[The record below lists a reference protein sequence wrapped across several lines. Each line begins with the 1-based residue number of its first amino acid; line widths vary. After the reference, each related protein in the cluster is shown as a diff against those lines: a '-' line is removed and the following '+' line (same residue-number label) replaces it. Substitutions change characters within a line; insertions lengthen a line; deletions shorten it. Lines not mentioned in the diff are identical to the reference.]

1 MSTAN
6 VQTNGPVAGN
16 GNGHGHGHASSGAE
30 AKADFMKRSQENGPK
45 PTDDIEEQRKQGPH
59 MVKDPV
65 TGQQVLVVNATLED
79 YQGGELDHLD
89 PNDPKGGPATIPA
102 GQNADQ
108 HVSKPAPNPARP
120 GNVLIQNFP
129 PPIDVALQPFMTM
142 MDRLQIGIVGVS
154 LVIWFFTAFGS
165 GWKMFLFRST
175 IIGTAAFL
183 GTTVVSLAQRN
194 IEKEVQRVRMDLQ
207 RVRGETFSPPTPESV
222 EWLNAF
228 LKTMWGLV
236 NPDMFVPIADTIEDV
251 MQASLP
257 GFVDAIRISDI
268 GQGTNPVRVI
278 SMRALPDQ
286 PSDKEYPRKDWITN
300 SKPPGSRPSDG
311 VDGVEKRAMA
321 QGEGPEDDDS
331 GDYVNYEVA
340 VSYQALP
347 GQGNE
352 LRAKNIHLLLEFFLG
367 AFDWFHIPVP
377 IWVQVEGFAATIRL
391 RIQFISEPPF
401 VRNLTFTLMG
411 VPAVEVSV
419 VPLISK
425 LPNILDLPGISR
437 FVKMGL
443 AAGTA
448 SLVAPKSMTLNIQ
461 EMLNAAAIGETQAIG
476 IFIITIHHAEGL
488 SAQDK
493 FGKSDPYITLAYAKF
508 GKPLYSTR
516 IITGDLNPVFE
527 ETAFMLVTKNEVQAE
542 EDLACMLWDSDKRTK
557 DDLIGRIQVPIKKLM
572 TEPNVSHRREDGLRG
587 FEDANEMKGKLVWS
601 VGYYE
606 KVPLNKDLERPLP
619 PPKTPAEQAAAAKPS
634 RTAPEMEMRP
644 GDKGPNPA
652 AKDLPPPPPDV
663 QRTPPDPEWPSGVLS
678 VIIHQINGL
687 ERQNLKGTTSKDREG
702 KEGQDTDD
710 PADQGDNLPSAYCEL
725 VVNDD
730 LVYKTRVKQ
739 YSAMPYFEA
748 GTEVFVRNWKNCV
761 VRIVV
766 RDSRL
771 REHDPI
777 LGIVDLPLMQVLEEG
792 SEVTRMYSMQEGIG
806 FGRVNVSVL
815 FKSCKFKLPPPALG
829 WDTSTVEIAKPLYLE
844 IDQNSS
850 ASKWADDL
858 KATALTISTTD
869 STEKL
874 SKKDASVDPNQ
885 PNRMTW
891 EFDELRLPVYSRFAS
906 SVFFSFGSKG
916 FMGSGIGG
924 GEPQAIAVLW
934 LKDLVDD
941 EEVEVEIPVIVG
953 KNLKQ
958 LRQNAMTE
966 FTQKTHQYEVIGKLK
981 ATIRLD
987 QGLDLDHESNAK
999 QSEARRHAF
1008 ETYDHIEG
1016 EALMAEKNASAGD
1029 DGVIDKQEAKDIK
1042 AANKRQ
1048 DVNRQRGI
1056 AGLKPYRTL
1065 KWMKKGV
1072 KDRIHPDKPSKR
1084 EPTVASET

>member
-1 MSTAN
+1 MSTAAN
-6 VQTNGPVAGN
+6 AQSNAPPAGD
-16 GNGHGHGHASSGAE
+16 ASHVNTGAE
-30 AKADFMKRSQENGPK
+30 AKADIMKRSQGDGPK
-45 PTDDIEEQRKQGPH
+45 PTDDIDEQRKKGPH

-65 TGQQVLVVNATLED
+65 TGKQVLVVNAKLED
-79 YQGGELDHLD
+79 YMGGKLDHLD
-89 PNDPKGGPATIPA
+89 PNDPIGGPATHPA
-102 GQNADQ
+102 GENRNQD
-108 HVSKPAPNPARP
+108 VSRPAPNPAMP

-129 PPIDVALQPFMTM
+129 PPTDLAIQPFMKM
-142 MDRLQIGIVGVS
+142 MDRLQLGILTSS
-154 LVIWFFTAFGS
+154 LVLWCFIAFGS
-165 GWKMFLFRST
+165 GWKLFFLRST

-183 GTTVVSLAQRN
+183 GTTVASLAQRN
-194 IEKEVQRVRMDLQ
+194 VEKEVQRVRMDLH
-207 RVRGETFSPPTPESV
+207 RARGEAYSPPTPESV

-236 NPDMFVPIADTIEDV
+236 NPDMFIPIADTIEDV

-268 GQGTNPVRVI
+268 GQGTNPLRVI

-286 PSDKEYPRKDWITN
+286 PGDKEYPRKEWITDG
-300 SKPPGSRPSDG
+300 KPPGSRPSGG
-311 VDGVEKRAMA
+311 VDGVEKRAMQ

-347 GQGNE
+347 GQGHK

-367 AFDWFHIPVP
+367 AFDWFHIPIP
-377 IWVQVEGFAATIRL
+377 IWVQVEGFAATVRL

-461 EMLNAAAIGETQAIG
+461 EMLSAAAIGDTQAIG
-476 IFIITIHHAEGL
+476 VFVINIHHAQGL
-488 SAQDK
+488 SAQDSN
-493 FGKSDPYITLAYAKF
+493 GKSDPYITLAYAKF

-516 IITGDLNPVFE
+516 IITEDLNPVFE
-527 ETAFMLVTKNEVQAE
+527 ETAFLLVTRNEVQAE
-542 EDLACMLWDSDKRTK
+542 EDLACMLWDSDKRSNELSIK
-557 DDLIGRIQVPIKKLM
+557 IPIKQLM
-572 TEPNVSHRREDGLRG
+572 AEPNVMNRREDTLQG
-587 FEDANEMKGKLVWS
+587 FEDADKMKGTLTWS

-619 PPKTPAEQAAAAKPS
+619 PPKNTAEAAAQAPPS
-634 RTAPEMEMRP
+634 RSAPEMQMRP

-663 QRTPPDPEWPSGVLS
+663 QRTPPDPAWPSGVLS
-678 VIIHQINGL
+678 VIVHQINGL

-702 KEGQDTDD
+702 KEGQDTDE
-710 PADQGDNLPSAYCEL
+710 ASEQSDNLPSAYCEL

-748 GTEVFVRNWKNCV
+748 GTEIFVRNWENCA

-771 REHDPI
+771 READPI
-777 LGIVDLPLMQVLEEG
+777 LGIVDLPLKHILAEG

-806 FGRVNVSVL
+806 FGFN
-815 FKSCKFKLPPPALG
+815 LPPPALG
-829 WDTSTVEIAKPLYLE
+829 WDTSTVEIAHPLFLE
-844 IDQNSS
+844 IDKNSVS
-850 ASKWADDL
+850 ASKWAENL
-858 KATALTISTTD
+858 KATSLTVSTTD
-869 STEKL
+869 STEKI
-874 SKKDASVDPNQ
+874 SKKEASMDPNK

-891 EFDELRLPVYSRFAS
+891 EFEQLRLPVYSRFSS
-906 SVFFSFGSKG
+906 SVYFAFGSKG
-916 FMGSGIGG
+916 IMGTGVGG
-924 GEPQAIAVLW
+924 GQPQAIAVLW

-953 KNLKQ
+953 KNLTQ

-966 FTQKTHQYEVIGKLK
+966 FTQKTHQYEVVGKLR

-999 QSEARRHAF
+999 QSQARRHAF

-1016 EALMAEKNASAGD
+1016 EALVAEKNAHAGD

-1042 AANKRQ
+1042 AAKTRQ
-1048 DVNRQRGI
+1048 NVNRQRGV
-1056 AGLKPYRTL
+1056 AGFKPYRTL
-1065 KWMKKGV
+1065 KWMKKGI
-1072 KDRIHPDKPSKR
+1072 KDRINPDKPAKR
-1084 EPTVASET
+1084 EPTVASEAS